1 MNKETI
7 YHLYIEFFTIRTEII
22 FLINYPE
29 TKLALI
35 LKGSVKSNIKFV
47 SDLSKYS
54 ASI

>member
-7 YHLYIEFFTIRTEII
+7 YHLYIEFFTIQTEII

-35 LKGSVKSNIKFV
+35 LKGNVKSYIKSV
-47 SDLSKYS
+47 SDLSEYF